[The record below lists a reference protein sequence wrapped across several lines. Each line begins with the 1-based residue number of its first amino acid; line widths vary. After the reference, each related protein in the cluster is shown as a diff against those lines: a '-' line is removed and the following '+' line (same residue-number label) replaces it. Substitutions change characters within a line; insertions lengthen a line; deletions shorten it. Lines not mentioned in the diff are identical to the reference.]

1 MAACSVRIWRAKASK
16 QPHEWQAPAYAA
28 GKNVFN
34 TLVVFIIFSLVT
46 IPAYGTIGPKTAPT
60 QDSLA
65 PVSGHFRHQDILA
78 LVLRVRTIGPDTS
91 VLGPGHFGTSAKVS
105 SYCDRM
111 VKSRWD
117 RKLTTEAL

>member
-1 MAACSVRIWRAKASK
+1 MPVWLRALCAFGGRKPQNS
-16 QPHEWQAPAYAA
+16 PMNAYAA

-78 LVLRVRTIGPDTS
+78 LVLQVRTIGPDTS

-111 VKSRWD
+111 VKSR
-117 RKLTTEAL
+117 